1 MRHSLDNRTNSNK
14 EFANGQKNDHQYTG
28 LRMKSEVAKGVMDIS
43 FTSDEDG
50 VTSEKYYDTVK
61 GLKSKPRTLE
71 VSIVEPEN
79 KQQNYKQLRNTRGVS

>member
-1 MRHSLDNRTNSNK
+1 MRHSLENRTNSNK
-14 EFANGQKNDHQYTG
+14 EFANGQKNDHQYIG

-71 VSIVEPEN
+71 VSIVEPE
-79 KQQNYKQLRNTRGVS
+79 KL